1 MVKKHHH
8 HFKILNAI
16 KGIGKAINN
25 DTMAMIEEIVFSGKF
40 V

>member
-8 HFKILNAI
+8 HFKILDAI

-25 DTMAMIEEIVFSGKF
+25 ETMAMIEEIVFSGKF